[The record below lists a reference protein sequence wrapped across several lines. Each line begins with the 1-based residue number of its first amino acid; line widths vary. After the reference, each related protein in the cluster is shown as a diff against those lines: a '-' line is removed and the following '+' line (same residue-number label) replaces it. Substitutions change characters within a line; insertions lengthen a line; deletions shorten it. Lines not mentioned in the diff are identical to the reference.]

1 MHQVPTLI
9 LVSPLELPMRYGCS
23 SRRCHIGIRPLLGG
37 FPKIR
42 LILTTALST
51 LLLSTASF
59 AGPEDMVSKI
69 DVSIDLPAVTN
80 KAAAL
85 RYTNIADDLKDAIS
99 AILVDRIA
107 DTGMVL
113 TIDISEVELSNSY
126 TETVGS
132 ADTRLVGSVNVAD
145 AANNANAKGFVLTVD
160 VNQARTMF
168 PADLDYTMISAGS
181 NEYYKA

>member
-1 MHQVPTLI
+1 M
-9 LVSPLELPMRYGCS
+9 
-23 SRRCHIGIRPLLGG
+23 
-37 FPKIR
+37 IR

-107 DTGMVL
+107 DAGMVL

-181 NEYYKA
+181 NEYYKAMIDAFAAGVVAEMDK